1 MILSSWVGTSVEWWE
16 TKGIFQRPVVGGN
29 MDGMGVI
36 PFPWWRFCWRYPL
49 WDIYFAVMVAAAIL
63 GLWRGRGWVFSSGT
77 M

>member
-1 MILSSWVGTSVEWWE
+1 
-16 TKGIFQRPVVGGN
+16 

-36 PFPWWRFCWRYPL
+36 PFPWRRFCWRYPL